1 MERFKR
7 LIIKYSTTAMSKPLG
22 KLGIDEKEYE
32 KLSLGEKWKY
42 LCDKQK
48 EIDRRVRKLITQKEK
63 E

>member
-1 MERFKR
+1 MEKFKR
-7 LIIKYSTTAMSKPLG
+7 LVAKYLTTAMSKPLR

-42 LCDKQK
+42 LCDKRK
-48 EIDRRVRKLITQKEK
+48 EIDRHVRKLITQKEK